1 MIKIMTDLSADIP
14 KELAKELD
22 IAVLPFY
29 INCGDE
35 SILADVNY
43 TPDMFYEKFKTLD
56 EMPGTSQPS
65 PALLEDMYRKL
76 GKDNEIIHV
85 TIPANSSGIVNTARN
100 ISSQLIEDEGFD
112 ITVIDSTLY
121 SYGIGINVVEAAK
134 MAKNGATKDEIVA
147 FLKER
152 FEKDRVYFI
161 VDDLKYLQ
169 KGGRIKATTMVVS
182 KVLDIKPILW
192 SNDGMV
198 EAFDK
203 VKGLKRAISKMV
215 DIVAENIED
224 AENATVVIMHADAP
238 DKAELTAEMI
248 KNKVNPQNIEIGKVG
263 PIITCH
269 AGVGVFGV
277 YFRHKGM

>member
-1 MIKIMTDLSADIP
+1 MIKIMTDLAADIT
-14 KELAKELD
+14 KEMAEEFD

-29 INCGDE
+29 INFGDE
-35 SILADVNY
+35 SILADINY
-43 TPDMFYEKFKTLD
+43 TPDMFYEKFKSLE
-56 EMPGTSQPS
+56 EMPATSQAT
-65 PALLEDMYRKL
+65 PAILEDMYRDL
-76 GKDNEIIHV
+76 GKDNEIIHI
-85 TIPANSSGIVNTARN
+85 TIPANGSGIVNTAMN
-100 ISSQLIEDEGFD
+100 ISSQLNEEEGFD
-112 ITVIDSTLY
+112 IAVVDSSMY
-121 SYGIGINVVEAAK
+121 SYGIGVNVVEAAK
-134 MAKNGATKDEIVA
+134 MAKNGATKDEIIA

-182 KVLDIKPILW
+182 KVLDIKPILY

-203 VKGLKRAISKMV
+203 VKGLKRAISKMI
-215 DIVAENIED
+215 DVAAEKID
-224 AENATVVIMHADAP
+224 DPENATVYVLHADAL

-248 KNKVNPQNIEIGKVG
+248 KNKINPKEVVMGKVG

-269 AGVGVFGV
+269 AGVGVFGI
-277 YFRHKGM
+277 YFRHK

>member
-1 MIKIMTDLSADIP
+1 MIKIMTDLSADIT
-14 KELAKELD
+14 KETAQKYD

-29 INCGDE
+29 INCGEE
-35 SILADVNY
+35 SILADLDY
-43 TPDMFYEKFKTLD
+43 TADMFYEKFKSLD
-56 EMPGTSQPS
+56 ELPGTSQAT
-65 PALLEDMYRKL
+65 PAILEDMYREL
-76 GKDNEIIHV
+76 GKDNQIIHI
-85 TIPANSSGIVNTARN
+85 TIPANSSGIVNTAHN
-100 ISSQLIEDEGFD
+100 VSAQLADEGFD
-112 ITVIDSTLY
+112 ITIIESSMYSFGTGVNVI
-121 SYGIGINVVEAAK
+121 EAAK
-134 MAKNGATKDEIVA
+134 MANNGASKDEILA
-147 FLKER
+147 YLSER

-215 DIVAENIED
+215 DIAAEKIED
-224 AENATVVIMHADAP
+224 AENATVCVMHADAEKSANIVA
-238 DKAELTAEMI
+238 DMI
-248 KNKVNPQNIEIGKVG
+248 KEKINPKAIEMGKVG

-269 AGVGVFGV
+269 AGVGVFGI
-277 YFRHKGM
+277 YFKHKG